1 MERRK
6 ILLFMALGVGYVLF
20 LSRYVNASAGGA
32 DSSGYLSFGRLL
44 ASGRIFAA
52 ERTVPGYSLPNEQA
66 YFYCPLGFKPA
77 PRGKGL
83 VSNYPPGLPLMFAI
97 TSKLVGWERAAPLV
111 MLGNSA
117 LAIALMVAFC
127 RLMGL
132 SAIGTACATAVLAAS
147 PITLAFSVQPLSDV
161 PSLTWVLLAVVL
173 ALRPKEHS
181 LFNVLAGA
189 AFGIAFLIRPTCVLI
204 LPTLIALY
212 LLPPLLEK
220 SANSAWRLSMLIA
233 PAGRIAWF
241 SLGAAPI
248 FLAHC
253 VFANRAYGHPFS
265 TSYGDTGFLFSWR
278 YVIPSLLSFL
288 RNIPLLFSPFA
299 LIAPACVFLRRLDL
313 RRKVAVVGP
322 VLLYIGFYVTY
333 FGTSEHW
340 WSLRFMLPVA
350 PMLIA
355 GGMLV
360 FERLVAPLFR
370 RLLVY
375 TFPREQPHILTN
387 RFALGAAVVFLVAFT
402 TYVVKLNHS
411 SRFMNWGRADGEYRV
426 AAEKLQALVPPNSVC
441 LCMQTSGSLY
451 YYTNLILIRS
461 DEFDSERAT
470 SFFGWARKSGVP
482 IYAAL
487 FGWEEDQ
494 VWSLPISGAW
504 SLVTRSKPVA
514 IWKWDP

>member
-1 MERRK
+1 MEKRK
-6 ILLFMALGVGYVLF
+6 ILLFMALGVAYVLF
-20 LSRYVNASAGGA
+20 LSRYFEASAGGA

-77 PRGKGL
+77 PEGNGL

-97 TSKLVGWERAAPLV
+97 TSKFVGWERAAPLV
-111 MLGNSA
+111 MLGNNA
-117 LAIALMVAFC
+117 LAITLMVAFC

-132 SAIGTACATAVLAAS
+132 SVIGTACATAVLAAS
-147 PITLAFSVQPLSDV
+147 PITLAFSVQPMSDV
-161 PSLTWVLLAVVL
+161 PSLTWILLAVVL
-173 ALRPKEHS
+173 ALRPKEH
-181 LFNVLAGA
+181 LLCNVLAGS

-212 LLPPLLEK
+212 LLPPRFEK
-220 SANSAWRLSMLIA
+220 SANSTSRLSMLKA
-233 PAGRIAWF
+233 PAARIAWF

-248 FLAHC
+248 LWANC
-253 VFANRAYGHPFS
+253 VFASRAYGHPFS
-265 TSYGDTGFLFSWR
+265 TAYGDSGFLFSWR
-278 YVIPSLLSFL
+278 YIIPSLISFL
-288 RNIPLLFSPFA
+288 RNIPVLFSPFA
-299 LIAPACVFLRRLDL
+299 LIAPACLFLRRVDL
-313 RRKVAVVGP
+313 RRKVAAMGP
-322 VLLYIGFYVTY
+322 VIFYTAFYLCY

-340 WSLRFMLPVA
+340 WSLRFILPVA

-355 GGMLV
+355 GGMLA
-360 FERLVAPLFR
+360 FESFVGPLFR

-375 TFPREQPHILTN
+375 MLPRKQPQILTN
-387 RFALGAAVVFLVAFT
+387 RLALGVAVAFLVAFT
-402 TYVVKLNHS
+402 TSVVKLNHS

-426 AAEKLQALVPPNSVC
+426 AAQELQALVPPNSVC

-461 DEFDSERAT
+461 DEFDRARAT

-482 IYAAL
+482 VYAAL

-494 VWSLPISGAW
+494 VWSLPLSGAW

>member
-1 MERRK
+1 MEKRK
-6 ILLFMALGVGYVLF
+6 ILLFIACGLGYVLF
-20 LSRYVNASAGGA
+20 LSWYVDASAGGA

-83 VSNYPPGLPLMFAI
+83 VSNFPPGLPLMFAI
-97 TSKLVGWERAAPLV
+97 TSKVVGWERAAPLV
-111 MLGNSA
+111 MLANSA

-132 SAIGTACATAVLAAS
+132 SALGTACATVVLAAS
-147 PITLAFSVQPLSDV
+147 PITLAYSVQPMSDV
-161 PSLTWVLLAVVL
+161 PSMTWVLLAVIL
-173 ALRPKEHS
+173 ALQPKEHS
-181 LFNVLAGA
+181 FFKVLAGA
-189 AFGIAFLIRPTCVLI
+189 AFGIAFLIRPTSVLF

-212 LLPPLLEK
+212 LLPPLLEEPD
-220 SANSAWRLSMLIA
+220 NSAWRRSKLTA
-233 PAGRIAWF
+233 PVVRIAWF

-248 FLAHC
+248 LLANC
-253 VFANRAYGHPFS
+253 VFASRAYGHPFS
-265 TSYGDTGFLFSWR
+265 TAYGDSGFLFSWR

-288 RNIPLLFSPFA
+288 RNIPLLFSPLA
-299 LIAPACVFLRRLDL
+299 LIAPACVFLSRLDL

-322 VLLYIGFYVTY
+322 VLLYIGFYVSY

-340 WSLRFMLPVA
+340 WSLRFILPVA

-360 FERLVAPLFR
+360 LDGFVTPLYR
-370 RLLVY
+370 RLSVSL
-375 TFPREQPHILTN
+375 FPREQPDILTN
-387 RFALGAAVVFLVAFT
+387 RFALGAAVVFLAAFT
-402 TYVVKLNHS
+402 TYVVRLNHS
-411 SRFMNWGRADGEYRV
+411 SRFMDWGRVDGEYRV
-426 AAEKLQALVPPNSVC
+426 AAEKLQSLIPTNSVC

-461 DEFDSERAT
+461 DEFDSERAA
-470 SFFGWARKSGVP
+470 SLFGWARKAGVP
-482 IYAAL
+482 VYAAL
-487 FGWEEDQ
+487 FEWEEDQ
-494 VWSLPISGAW
+494 VRSLPIPGAW
-504 SLVTRSKPVA
+504 KLVARSKSVA